1 MSMNAAVASE
11 KPKKERRGGVPSF
24 PRFPLYSALALVGFA
39 LIATVFGSVT
49 DIGTVRNRLGNP
61 VAIRDVVITRD
72 AAGTVTVT
80 DAMSGDR
87 VAVIASGEGGFVSGA
102 LRGLDRMRLVAEV
115 GKDQPYRIIKWENGW
130 VSLSDTGT
138 GQRLYLNAF
147 GPDNAAAFEA
157 FLNNHGD
164 AK

>member
-1 MSMNAAVASE
+1 MNVAVASE
-11 KPKKERRGGVPSF
+11 KPKKERKGRVPSF

-39 LIATVFGSVT
+39 LIATIFGSVT
-49 DIGTVRNRLGNP
+49 DIGTVRNGLGQP

-72 AAGTVTVT
+72 AADSVTVT
-80 DAMSGDR
+80 DAMSGDEI
-87 VAVIASGEGGFVSGA
+87 AVIGSGEGGFVRGA

-157 FLNNHGD
+157 FLKNYGD
-164 AK
+164 VK